1 MRDQLELRAL
11 DPVGRCLIR
20 RLMVPRIYYDA
31 DWPGLADGRVDLLAI
46 DRDGVGDAHLV
57 EIRRDAAVA
66 LACAPRLLTAR
77 APYRWI
83 AFLRG
88 TEDGDS
94 ELALVSQTPLYQAGV
109 AGRVGVIE
117 IVEMAGAELG
127 ANVRLAAERFPTP
140 AYDIATAYSS
150 THEAQIQFGE

>member
-1 MRDQLELRAL
+1 MRDQLELRGL

-20 RLMVPRIYYDA
+20 RLTVPRIYYDA
-31 DWPGLADGRVDLLAI
+31 DWPGLADGKVDLLAI

-57 EIRRDAAVA
+57 EIRRSAVAA

-88 TEDGDS
+88 TEDADS
-94 ELALVSQTPLYQAGV
+94 EQALISQAPLYQTGV
-109 AGRVGVIE
+109 AGRIGVIE

-150 THEAQIQFGE
+150 SHEAQIQFGG